1 MASRSRSCPSGARRQ
16 ARDRATV
23 ERARE
28 GRFLY
33 LTGGDPGL
41 VVDILVD
48 TPAWKAIV
56 EAWRNGAV
64 LAGASAGAL
73 TFGAWT
79 LARRAEPGNVL
90 RNARPAL
97 GLVVGV
103 VVVPHFA
110 TVGPQW
116 VPAIRPA
123 VTALGGILLGLD
135 ERTAALRVG
144 RRMAGLR
151 RGLGR
156 HHRRAR

>member
-1 MASRSRSCPSGARRQ
+1 M
-16 ARDRATV
+16 
-23 ERARE
+23 
-28 GRFLY
+28 
-33 LTGGDPGL
+33 
-41 VVDILVD
+41 
-48 TPAWKAIV
+48 

-73 TFGAWT
+73 TFGAWA

-97 GLVVGV
+97 GLVAGV

-151 RGLGR
+151 RGLRR